1 MITKHYLNQL
11 VTIEF
16 SDIKDY
22 FSGFLL
28 DFNDDL
34 ILLRNNPVDFVIDG
48 FIILRNKNLEAIIS
62 DDDTQFNEKVIRL
75 KEIKLTDDTLIPLT
89 NLEIIL
95 SFLTKNFGV
104 FQLAT
109 KKSSAVY
116 LGKLSEFNQDDFFI
130 EFLNTKGVFDG
141 EISFKSKKIKVID
154 FDTDHINSLKKY
166 SESIQS

>member
-16 SDIKDY
+16 SDIKDS

-28 DFNDDL
+28 DFNDDW

-48 FIILRNKNLEAIIS
+48 FVILRNKNLEAIIS

-75 KEIKLTDDTLIPLT
+75 KEIKLTNYTLIPLI
-89 NLEIIL
+89 NLEVIL
-95 SFLTKNFGV
+95 SFLTKKFGV

-116 LGKLSEFNQDDFFI
+116 LGKLTEFNQDDF
-130 EFLNTKGVFDG
+130 L
-141 EISFKSKKIKVID
+141 
-154 FDTDHINSLKKY
+154 
-166 SESIQS
+166 

>member
-95 SFLTKNFGV
+95 SFLTKKFGV